1 MFLLLFLAIALGAGA
16 LASILWT
23 PWLFPV
29 AFLGVFVLLI
39 LLALA
44 FLIIACNR
52 VDKTKPQEGN
62 SKFYRAISKHYIK
75 NLMLLA
81 RLKVHTQG
89 LEKLPK
95 DGRFLMVCNHLH
107 ELDPAMLL
115 HVFPDSQ
122 LAFIAKQEITNY
134 FLIGSLLHKLQC
146 QLINRENDK
155 EALRTILKCIQIVKE
170 DQASVAVF
178 PEGYCSVSGKLYHF
192 RSGVFKIAQKANVP
206 VVVCTIRGTKDVLP
220 RLKKL
225 RASRVDVHLVDV
237 IPAEQVKALSTVD
250 LAELVYEKMIGDLGE
265 HLRTDEKAV
274 HPSLQRQQLAQENP

>member
-1 MFLLLFLAIALGAGA
+1 MFLWIFIVLSLGAGA
-16 LASILWT
+16 LASVLWT

-29 AFLGVFVLLI
+29 GFLAMFLLLVVLALVFVVI
-39 LLALA
+39 V
-44 FLIIACNR
+44 CNR

-62 SKFYRAISKHYIK
+62 SKFYRGIAKHYIK

-81 RLKVHTQG
+81 RLKVHTKG

-95 DGRFLMVCNHLH
+95 DSRFLLVCNHLH

-115 HVFPDSQ
+115 HVFPNSQ

-134 FLIGSLLHKLQC
+134 FLVGGLLHKLQC

-155 EALRTILKCIQIVKE
+155 EALRTILKCIQMIKD

-178 PEGYCSVSGKLYHF
+178 PEGYCSVSGKLFHF
-192 RSGVFKIAQKANVP
+192 RSGVFKIAQKTGVP
-206 VVVCTIRGTKDVLP
+206 VVVCTIRGTKEVLP

-225 RASRVDVHLVDV
+225 RPSRVDVHLVDV

-250 LAELVYEKMIGDLGE
+250 LAEVVYEKMIADLGE
-265 HLRTDEKAV
+265 ELRTNEKAM
-274 HPSLQRQQLAQENP
+274 HPDLQRQMLEQDR

>member
-1 MFLLLFLAIALGAGA
+1 MFLWIFIVLSLGAGA
-16 LASILWT
+16 LASVLWT

-29 AFLGVFVLLI
+29 GFLAMFLLLVVLALVFVVI
-39 LLALA
+39 V
-44 FLIIACNR
+44 CNR

-62 SKFYRAISKHYIK
+62 SKFYRGIAKHYIK

-81 RLKVHTQG
+81 RLKVHTKG

-95 DGRFLMVCNHLH
+95 DGRFLLVCNHLH

-115 HVFPDSQ
+115 HVFPNSQ

-134 FLIGSLLHKLQC
+134 FLVGGLLHKLQC

-155 EALRTILKCIQIVKE
+155 EALRTILKCIQMIKD

-178 PEGYCSVSGKLYHF
+178 PEGYCSISGKLFHF
-192 RSGVFKIAQKANVP
+192 RSGVFKIAQKTGVP
-206 VVVCTIRGTKDVLP
+206 VVVCTIRGTKEVLP

-225 RASRVDVHLVDV
+225 RPSRVDVHLVDV

-250 LAELVYEKMIGDLGE
+250 LAEVVYEKMIADLGE
-265 HLRTDEKAV
+265 ELRTNEKAM
-274 HPSLQRQQLAQENP
+274 HPDLQRQQLAQDM